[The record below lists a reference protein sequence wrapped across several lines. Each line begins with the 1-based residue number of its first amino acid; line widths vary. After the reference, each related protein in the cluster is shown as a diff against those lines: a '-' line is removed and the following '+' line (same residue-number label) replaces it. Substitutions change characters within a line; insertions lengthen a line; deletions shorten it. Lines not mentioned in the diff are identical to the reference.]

1 MNAIALLKADH
12 RTVQDL
18 FDKLDQ
24 LEGQGR
30 DKAKKALV
38 EKLVRELSV
47 HSAIEEE
54 LFYPEVKLGIPDCA
68 GEILK
73 SLEEHGVMKWELYAI
88 SSMEPD
94 DDRYDAKLAV
104 LRDATLHHIDEE
116 ENELFPRVKEAF
128 DLAKLNQLGVA
139 LERAKKTAPTRAH
152 PRAPDEPPA
161 NFVANLGAG
170 VVDRARDA
178 ARAMM
183 RRGERGASATR
194 TSGTRSTAARPER
207 PEAGRSTAGARRE
220 RSETGGRSPRAKAPR
235 ATARRAKGAH
245 RAPAR

>member
-12 RTVQDL
+12 RMIQAL
-18 FDKLDQ
+18 FDKLDK
-24 LEGQGR
+24 LEGKGR
-30 DKAKKALV
+30 DKAKRALV

-54 LFYPEVKLGIPDCA
+54 IFYPAVKMRIPGCA
-68 GEILK
+68 EEILK

-88 SSMEPD
+88 SSIEPD

-104 LRDATLHHIDEE
+104 LRDSTLHHIEEE
-116 ENELFPRVKEAF
+116 ENELFPRVKAAF
-128 DLAKLNQLGVA
+128 DLTKLNQLGTA
-139 LERAKKTAPTRAH
+139 LERAKKTAPTRPQ

-183 RRGERGASATR
+183 RRGERRAAVSRAASAR
-194 TSGTRSTAARPER
+194 AAARKEQR
-207 PEAGRSTAGARRE
+207 PVAGRGAAAAGKERLETARA
-220 RSETGGRSPRAKAPR
+220 SRAKAPR
-235 ATARRAKGAH
+235 ATAARSK
-245 RAPAR
+245 APARAHAR